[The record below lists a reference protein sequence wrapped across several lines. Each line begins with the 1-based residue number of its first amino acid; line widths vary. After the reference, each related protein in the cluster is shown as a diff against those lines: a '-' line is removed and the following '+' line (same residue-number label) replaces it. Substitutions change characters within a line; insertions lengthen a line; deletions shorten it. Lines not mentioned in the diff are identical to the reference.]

1 MQSIPKSHDKY
12 KRNLLKENKV
22 RSRINK
28 MSLKNLKVMPSKN
41 KWHINPYKTYNRN
54 PNSIIRISKYAKHKR
69 LVNTFS
75 YNLHM
80 GNT

>member
-1 MQSIPKSHDKY
+1 MQSNPKSHDKY

-28 MSLKNLKVMPSKN
+28 MSLKNLKVMPSQN
-41 KWHINPYKTYNRN
+41 KWYINPYKAYNRN
-54 PNSIIRISKYAKHKR
+54 PNLIIRISKYAKRKR

-75 YNLHM
+75 YNLNM